1 MIRKAHYAGSWYP
14 SDPHA
19 LKSLVEDSIA
29 QATRFDGVYRFAV
42 LPHAGLFYSK
52 DGIAPFFASDL
63 SAVRRVVIISPSH
76 YANLGSNVL
85 ASAPLAGCE
94 TPLGILKSE
103 NFSFA
108 DQRYFSA
115 VQSEHALEMVLPYI
129 ASLKNPPAVSLAL
142 VSHVSD
148 ANRTHAMAKRLIS
161 ELGESALHEGHTV
174 VVASSDFTH
183 YGPRFGYTP
192 YHSEAHQR
200 VKEDDLALS
209 TMLSEG
215 RVEEAHAFCA
225 SHDST
230 VCGCS
235 VSMVIASMA
244 LQVGAKGQV
253 ASYYTSSD
261 ITHSTDPN
269 FVAYSTILWS

>member
-1 MIRKAHYAGSWYP
+1 MIRTAYYAGSWYP

-29 QATRFDGVYRFAV
+29 QATHFDGAYRFAV

-52 DGIAPFFASDL
+52 DGIAPFFASDF

-76 YANLGSNVL
+76 YTNLGSNVL
-85 ASAPLAGCE
+85 ASAPLGGCE
-94 TPLGILKSE
+94 TPLGTLKSE

-108 DQRYFSA
+108 DPRSFSA

-129 ASLKNPPAVSLAL
+129 ATLSDPPAVSLAL
-142 VSHVSD
+142 FSHVSD
-148 ANRTHAMAKRLIS
+148 APHAHTMAKRLIS
-161 ELGESALHEGHTV
+161 ELGETALREGHTV

-192 YHSEAHQR
+192 YRSQAHQR

-215 RVEEAHAFCA
+215 KIEEAYAFCV
-225 SHDST
+225 SHHST

-235 VSMVIASMA
+235 ISMVVASMA
-244 LQVGAKGQV
+244 LQIGAKGKV
-253 ASYYTSSD
+253 ASYYTSTD
-261 ITHSTDPN
+261 ITHSPDPN

>member
-14 SDPHA
+14 ADPHA

-29 QATRFDGVYRFAV
+29 QASRADGVYRFAV

-52 DGIAPFFASDL
+52 DGIAPFFAADL
-63 SAVRRVVIISPSH
+63 SAVRRVVILSPSH
-76 YANLGSNVL
+76 YANLGPDVL
-85 ASAPLAGCE
+85 ASAPLSGCE
-94 TPLGILKSE
+94 TPLGTLEAE

-108 DQRYFSA
+108 DQCYFSA

-129 ASLKNPPAVSLAL
+129 ASLQTPPSVSLAL
-142 VSHVSD
+142 ISRVSD
-148 ANRTHAMAKRLIS
+148 ASRAHAMAKRLIS
-161 ELGESALHEGHTV
+161 ELGEAALKAGHTV

-192 YHSEAHQR
+192 YHSQTHQR
-200 VKEDDLALS
+200 VTEDDLALS

-215 RVEEAHAFCA
+215 RIEEAHAFCA
-225 SHDST
+225 SHNST

-235 VSMVIASMA
+235 ASMVAASMA
-244 LQVGAKGQV
+244 LQVGAKGRV

-261 ITHSTDPN
+261 ITHSTDVN